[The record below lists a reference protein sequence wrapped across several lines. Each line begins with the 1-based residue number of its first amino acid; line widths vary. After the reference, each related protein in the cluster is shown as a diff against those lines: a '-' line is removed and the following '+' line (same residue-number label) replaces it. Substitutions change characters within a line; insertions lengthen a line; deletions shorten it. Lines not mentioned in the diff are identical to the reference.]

1 MTPKQKRLLTPLSA
15 PRWPRAP
22 WPLNVI
28 AAAVDGYYEAFFS
41 VLIPP
46 GYGGNH
52 TKPITKRSQQS
63 GKYMII
69 IQFHGVPGGTRTR
82 LLWRLYWNF
91 EPL

>member
-28 AAAVDGYYEAFFS
+28 PAADDGYYEAFFS
-41 VLIPP
+41 DLIPP

-52 TKPITKRSQQS
+52 TKPIAVADRRIRRGLRGCGDDRHSEEES
-63 GKYMII
+63 GAA
-69 IQFHGVPGGTRTR
+69 GDCGPGSA
-82 LLWRLYWNF
+82 
-91 EPL
+91 

>member
-52 TKPITKRSQQS
+52 TKLARYAATQTLSARPMK
-63 GKYMII
+63 
-69 IQFHGVPGGTRTR
+69 
-82 LLWRLYWNF
+82 
-91 EPL
+91 